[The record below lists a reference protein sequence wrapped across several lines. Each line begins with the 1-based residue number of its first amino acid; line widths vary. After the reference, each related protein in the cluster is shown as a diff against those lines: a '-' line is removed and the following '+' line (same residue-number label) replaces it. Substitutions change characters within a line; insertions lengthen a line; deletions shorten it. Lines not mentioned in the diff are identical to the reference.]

1 MSKYLKNEKYK
12 YFMDIQD
19 LKNMKFKEEC
29 EHTKAEKVGYTE
41 KLNVEI
47 KHSNISEICRMEANK
62 LTENEL

>member
-1 MSKYLKNEKYK
+1 
-12 YFMDIQD
+12 MDIQD